1 MRLSKKIITL
11 KEINIMAEIKGHGVP
26 GGHIEGAV
34 GDIYV
39 DERTGLK
46 YRCTYAGRLNGKLTC
61 EWINTGERAEIKSS
75 RPQQKAVKTSEKSGI

>member
-1 MRLSKKIITL
+1 
-11 KEINIMAEIKGHGVP
+11 MAEIKGHGVP

-61 EWINTGERAEIKSS
+61 EWINTGERAEIKPS
-75 RPQQKAVKTSEKSGI
+75 RPQAESSEKNDI

>member
-1 MRLSKKIITL
+1 
-11 KEINIMAEIKGHGVP
+11 MAEIKGHGVP

-46 YRCTYAGRLNGKLTC
+46 YRCTYAGGLNGKLTC

>member
-1 MRLSKKIITL
+1 
-11 KEINIMAEIKGHGVP
+11 MAEIKGHGVP

-46 YRCTYAGRLNGKLTC
+46 YINVHTQEDLTV
-61 EWINTGERAEIKSS
+61 S
-75 RPQQKAVKTSEKSGI
+75 

>member
-75 RPQQKAVKTSEKSGI
+75 RPQQKAVKTSEKNDI

>member
-1 MRLSKKIITL
+1 
-11 KEINIMAEIKGHGVP
+11 MAEIKGHGAP

-46 YRCTYAGRLNGKLTC
+46 YRCTYAGSPSTDSKMTY
-61 EWINTGERAEIKSS
+61 EWVNTGERVETRSQKPQQ
-75 RPQQKAVKTSEKSGI
+75 PQQKTSKPVDKKDI

>member
-1 MRLSKKIITL
+1 
-11 KEINIMAEIKGHGVP
+11 MAEIKGHGVP

-46 YRCTYAGRLNGKLTC
+46 YRCTYAGRLSGKLTC
-61 EWINTGERAEIKSS
+61 EWANTGERAEIKSQK
-75 RPQQKAVKTSEKSGI
+75 PQQKAAKTSEKNDI

>member
-1 MRLSKKIITL
+1 
-11 KEINIMAEIKGHGVP
+11 MAEIKGHGVP

-46 YRCTYAGRLNGKLTC
+46 YICTFAYTSSSGNGRIY
-61 EWINTGERAEIKSS
+61 EWRTTGERVDIK
-75 RPQQKAVKTSEKSGI
+75 RQTNRKEENHNEKNDI

>member
-1 MRLSKKIITL
+1 
-11 KEINIMAEIKGHGVP
+11 MAEIKGHGVP

-46 YRCTYAGRLNGKLTC
+46 YSCTYAGRLNGKLTC

-75 RPQQKAVKTSEKSGI
+75 RPQQKAVKTSEKNDI